1 MKAITDCSACSFR
14 NCLQYGSFPISGTGN
29 RAAKIV
35 VISLRSTVEAHLV
48 EKPLGTRN
56 SILLKKIIETAGLTE
71 RDYYL
76 TNAVKCSGPVKP
88 AKEFDVNAK
97 TCINL
102 HLRTELALINP
113 TYVICLGVG
122 VAKLLYGDKTATVES
137 TYKYD
142 EMTTLVTY
150 SMEELYRHGAAYFNH
165 AVETFKKTKLE
176 LKNDI
181 TIS

>member
-1 MKAITDCSACSFR
+1 
-14 NCLQYGSFPISGTGN
+14 
-29 RAAKIV
+29 
-35 VISLRSTVEAHLV
+35 LRSTIEAHIV

-56 SILLKKIIETAGLTE
+56 SLLLKKITEAAGLTD

-76 TNAVKCSGPVKP
+76 TNVVKCAGPVKP
-88 AKEFDVNAK
+88 AKEFNANAN
-97 TCINL
+97 TCIDLN
-102 HLRTELALINP
+102 LRTELALINP
-113 TYVICLGVG
+113 TYVVCLGVG
-122 VAKLLYGDKTATVES
+122 VAKFLYGDKTATVES

-165 AVETFKKTKLE
+165 AVETFKKAKLE

-181 TIS
+181 TIA